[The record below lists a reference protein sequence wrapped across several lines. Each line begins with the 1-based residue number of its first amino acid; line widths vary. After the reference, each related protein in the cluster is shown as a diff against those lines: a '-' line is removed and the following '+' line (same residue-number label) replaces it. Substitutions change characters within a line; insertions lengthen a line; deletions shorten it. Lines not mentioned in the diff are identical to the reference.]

1 MFPFRSLHPPAHRR
15 SFKVVDRNLQLPLV
29 YLGWGARRFGED
41 PIPLHSNPGWV
52 YGMVTEGTPVL
63 LVGDQSVRCS
73 PGTGFV
79 VGKECPV
86 GWRDDPGKAS
96 RVLFW
101 IWDAIPRISEMQP
114 PETQWL
120 QWQFASKSL
129 PAFERVHRECRRQLA
144 MLDDYS
150 AASLERCRIEL
161 EVTWMRGRG
170 CPNQADPSSRVE
182 AALEWMHRHLDATH
196 PISDVCDL
204 LQISEATLHRDFRK
218 LRDGSPLAAF
228 QEIKAL
234 RARDLVGEGLQ
245 IKEVAY
251 LLGYRHVNDFTRFY
265 RKSYGHPPTESIRLR
280 PGSGWKTPKTRSA
293 NGAGVAA
300 VEPINVH
307 LSLFTGAVISKNA
320 DAVAAIAAP
329 RKLVGIA

>member
-1 MFPFRSLHPPAHRR
+1 
-15 SFKVVDRNLQLPLV
+15 
-29 YLGWGARRFGED
+29 
-41 PIPLHSNPGWV
+41 
-52 YGMVTEGTPVL
+52 MVTEGTPVL
-63 LVGDQSVRCS
+63 LVGDQAVQCS

-86 GWRDDPGKAS
+86 GWRDEPGKAS

-101 IWDAIPRISEMQP
+101 IWDGIPGISEMRP

-120 QWQFASKSL
+120 QYQFSLKSL
-129 PAFERVHRECRRQLA
+129 PAFERLHRDCRRQLA

-161 EVTWMRGRG
+161 EVTWMRSKE
-170 CPNQADPSSRVE
+170 CLSQADPCERVE
-182 AALEWMHRHLDATH
+182 AAMEWMHRHLDATH
-196 PISDVCDL
+196 PISDVCDR
-204 LQISEATLHRDFRK
+204 LQISEATLHRDFKK
-218 LRDGSPLAAF
+218 LRDCSPLAAF

-234 RARDLVGEGLQ
+234 RAGDLVAEGLQ

-265 RKSYGHPPTESIRLR
+265 RKRFGHPPTDSMRQR
-280 PGSGWKTPKTRSA
+280 SGTGLKTQMTCPA
-293 NGAGVAA
+293 AGNDMPMVAP
-300 VEPINVH
+300 VNIH
-307 LSLFTGAVISKNA
+307 LSVFRGAANEKKA
-320 DAVAAIAAP
+320 DAAATISAK